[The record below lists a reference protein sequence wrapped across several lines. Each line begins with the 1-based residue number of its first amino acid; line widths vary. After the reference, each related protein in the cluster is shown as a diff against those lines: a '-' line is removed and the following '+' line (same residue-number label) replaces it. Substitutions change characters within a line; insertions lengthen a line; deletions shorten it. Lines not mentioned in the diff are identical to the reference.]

1 MIRAQLKRGW
11 QPMLAI
17 FVFLFIWEFCVRFFQ
32 IEEWL
37 LPSPTAILEESGKVW
52 PQFVPHLQSTV
63 FLAVCG
69 LLIGAMVGLLVAMI
83 LHLFKPIRD
92 TFYPFLILS
101 QNIPIIVLAPLL
113 VIWFGFGSLPKFI
126 VITIACF
133 FPIAVSALSG
143 LQQTN
148 REMYHY
154 LSMMGATKRQLFL
167 KLELP
172 HAIPSI
178 MAGMKIAATYS
189 VMAAVISEWL
199 GAQEGIG
206 VFMTLAVSSYKT
218 SRVFVA
224 IFVTMALSLLF
235 FGVITLLEKYLIRW
249 KQKGDRS

>member
-1 MIRAQLKRGW
+1 MKRLKRGW
-11 QPMLAI
+11 QPTLAI
-17 FVFLFIWEFCVRFFQ
+17 LVILLIWEISVRVFEV
-32 IEEWL
+32 EEWL
-37 LPSPTAILEESGKVW
+37 LPAPTTIVLEFKEVW
-52 PQFVPHLQSTV
+52 PQFYPHLQSTIV
-63 FLAVCG
+63 LAICG
-69 LLIGAMVGLLVAMI
+69 FIIGATVGLLVATV

-133 FPIAVSALSG
+133 FPIAVATLSG
-143 LQQTN
+143 LQHTS
-148 REMYHY
+148 RE
-154 LSMMGATKRQLFL
+154 LSLYMQMMGATKAQRFW

-172 HAIPSI
+172 HSIPST

-199 GAQEGIG
+199 GAQKGIG
-206 VFMTLAVSSYKT
+206 VFMTLAVSSYRT

-224 IFVTMALSLLF
+224 IIVTMILSLLF
-235 FGVITLLEKYLIRW
+235 FALISWIEKRLIRW
-249 KQKGDRS
+249 QSKGDV

>member
-1 MIRAQLKRGW
+1 
-11 QPMLAI
+11 MLAI